1 MANTHISFG
10 QAMDTGLDEKAQRA
24 DASTCIVSALNSHNS
39 TTDCGI
45 FAVAAGVG
53 SKEGSNPQKAAAIA
67 IQNVAAAYSGV
78 YTTILADENSN
89 TAKFSDSMLT
99 MAQKANKAIQAFA
112 SKEKSSDQASLT
124 AVMIFKNTA
133 YLAHVGNTR
142 AYMVNGKT
150 VKQITHDQVKEDNK
164 TLASALG
171 QAADPEVECSSH
183 PITPDTKFLLCSA
196 NLWNFISEEH
206 ILKYLTEEPYAQQAC
221 EKLVTFAKTN
231 GAAEHVAAVVVY
243 MPEA

>member
-10 QAMDTGLDEKAQRA
+10 QAMDTGLDEKTNRA

-39 TTDCGI
+39 ATDCGI

-53 SKEGSNPQKAAAIA
+53 GKEGGNPKKAAAIA
-67 IQNVAAAYSGV
+67 IQNVATAYSSV
-78 YTTILADENSN
+78 YTTILADENS
-89 TAKFSDSMLT
+89 TTTKFSDSMMT
-99 MAQKANKAIQAFA
+99 MAQKANKALQAFA

-124 AVMIFKNTA
+124 AMMIFKNTA

-142 AYMVNGKT
+142 AYMISGKSI
-150 VKQITHDQVKEDNK
+150 KQITRDQVKEDK
-164 TLASALG
+164 TTLSSALG
-171 QAADPEVECSSH
+171 QPADPDIDCSSH
-183 PITPDTKFLLCSA
+183 PISGETKFLLCSA
-196 NLWNFISEEH
+196 NLWNFVTEEH